1 MQINSCIT
9 CIFFYILYTMTSK
22 KYLNTKQVGN
32 LFDVNESTVRR
43 WATSGKIECISSA
56 GGHRKFS
63 YQNVMN
69 FANTQG
75 LKINSNEIP
84 YNVNRK
90 TIISDSVNHVFKN
103 DAKSLELIF
112 VQLYL
117 DGTPLADLMDNYVE
131 KILVEIQNK
140 LDKKEVSIAEEHIA
154 RKIVSKALNNFKLTV
169 SDSSSETKENILC
182 LNLENDIP
190 DLPIDMIQILL
201 ENKHYNVHNCGANT
215 SIKDIK
221 KLLSTKK
228 YKAIF
233 IYLCDRQC
241 CTATVKDNINK
252 TNQDL
257 DDISIL
263 AKKYNIELYL
273 GGPSFKNIDKK
284 VLKNYKTFSKYSESL
299 QLN

>member
-1 MQINSCIT
+1 
-9 CIFFYILYTMTSK
+9 MTNK

-75 LKINSNEIP
+75 LKINSSEIP

-90 TIISDSVNHVFKN
+90 TVISDSVNHVFKN

-112 VQLYL
+112 VQLFL
-117 DGTPLADLMDNYVE
+117 DGTPLTDLMDNYVE

-140 LDKKEVSIAEEHIA
+140 LDRREVSIAEEHIA

-169 SDSSSETKENILC
+169 SDSSSDNKENILC

-201 ENKHYNVHNCGANT
+201 ENKNYNVHNCGANT

-221 KLLSTKK
+221 KLLSNKK

-241 CTATVKDNINK
+241 CTATVRDNLKK

-257 DDISIL
+257 DDISVL

-284 VLKNYKTFSKYSESL
+284 VLRSYKTFSKYSESL
-299 QLN
+299 QIN

>member
-1 MQINSCIT
+1 
-9 CIFFYILYTMTSK
+9 MTNK

-75 LKINSNEIP
+75 LKINSSEIP
-84 YNVNRK
+84 YNVDRK
-90 TIISDSVNHVFKN
+90 TVISDSVNHVFKN

-112 VQLYL
+112 VQLFL
-117 DGTPLADLMDNYVE
+117 DGTPLTDLMDNYVE

-140 LDKKEVSIAEEHIA
+140 LDRREVSIAEEHIA

-169 SDSSSETKENILC
+169 SDSSSENKENILC

-201 ENKHYNVHNCGANT
+201 ENKNYNVHNCGANT

-241 CTATVKDNINK
+241 CTATVKDNLKK

-257 DDISIL
+257 NDISVL

-273 GGPSFKNIDKK
+273 GGPSFKNIDKD
-284 VLKNYKTFSKYSESL
+284 VLRSYKTFSKYSESL
-299 QLN
+299 QIN

>member
-1 MQINSCIT
+1 
-9 CIFFYILYTMTSK
+9 MTNK

-75 LKINSNEIP
+75 LKINSSEIP

-112 VQLYL
+112 VQLFL
-117 DGTPLADLMDNYVE
+117 DGTTLSDLMDNYVE

-154 RKIVSKALNNFKLTV
+154 RKIVSKALNNFKLSV
-169 SDSSSETKENILC
+169 SDSSSQNNENILC

-201 ENKHYNVHNCGANT
+201 ENKNYNVHNCGANT

-241 CTATVKDNINK
+241 CTATVRDNLKK

-257 DDISIL
+257 DDISVL

-284 VLKNYKTFSKYSESL
+284 VLRSYKTFSKYSESL
-299 QLN
+299 QIN

>member
-1 MQINSCIT
+1 
-9 CIFFYILYTMTSK
+9 MTNK

-43 WATSGKIECISSA
+43 WATNGKIECISSA

-75 LKINSNEIP
+75 LKINSSEIP

-90 TIISDSVNHVFKN
+90 TVISDSVNHVFKN

-112 VQLYL
+112 VQLFL
-117 DGTPLADLMDNYVE
+117 DGTPLTDLMDNYVE

-140 LDKKEVSIAEEHIA
+140 LDRREVSIAEEHIA

-169 SDSSSETKENILC
+169 SDSSSDNKENILC

-201 ENKHYNVHNCGANT
+201 ENKNYNVHNCGANT

-221 KLLSTKK
+221 KLLSNKK

-241 CTATVKDNINK
+241 CTATVRDNLKK

-257 DDISIL
+257 DDISVL

-284 VLKNYKTFSKYSESL
+284 VLRSYKTFSKYSESL
-299 QLN
+299 QIN

>member
-1 MQINSCIT
+1 
-9 CIFFYILYTMTSK
+9 MTNK

-75 LKINSNEIP
+75 LKINSSEIP

-112 VQLYL
+112 VQLFL
-117 DGTPLADLMDNYVE
+117 DGTPLTDLMDNYVE

-140 LDKKEVSIAEEHIA
+140 LDKREVSIAEEHIA

-169 SDSSSETKENILC
+169 SDSSSENKENILC

-201 ENKHYNVHNCGANT
+201 ENKNYNVHNCGANT

-241 CTATVKDNINK
+241 CTATVRDNLRK

-257 DDISIL
+257 DDISVL

-284 VLKNYKTFSKYSESL
+284 VLRSYKTFSKYSESL
-299 QLN
+299 QIN

>member
-1 MQINSCIT
+1 M
-9 CIFFYILYTMTSK
+9 FLKMT
-22 KYLNTKQVGN
+22 Q
-32 LFDVNESTVRR
+32 
-43 WATSGKIECISSA
+43 
-56 GGHRKFS
+56 
-63 YQNVMN
+63 
-69 FANTQG
+69 
-75 LKINSNEIP
+75 
-84 YNVNRK
+84 
-90 TIISDSVNHVFKN
+90 
-103 DAKSLELIF
+103 KSLELIF
-112 VQLYL
+112 VQLFL

-140 LDKKEVSIAEEHIA
+140 LDRREVSIAEEHIA

-169 SDSSSETKENILC
+169 SNSFSENKENILC

-201 ENKHYNVHNCGANT
+201 ENKNYNVHNCGANT

-221 KLLSTKK
+221 KLLSVKK

-241 CTATVKDNINK
+241 CTATVRDNVKK

-284 VLKNYKTFSKYSESL
+284 VLRNYKTFSKYSESL
-299 QLN
+299 QIN

>member
-1 MQINSCIT
+1 
-9 CIFFYILYTMTSK
+9 MTNK

-75 LKINSNEIP
+75 LKINSSEIP

-90 TIISDSVNHVFKN
+90 TVISDSVNHVFKN
-103 DAKSLELIF
+103 DAKSLELIL
-112 VQLYL
+112 VQLFL
-117 DGTPLADLMDNYVE
+117 DGTPLTDLMDNYVE

-140 LDKKEVSIAEEHIA
+140 LDKREVSIAEEHIA

-169 SDSSSETKENILC
+169 SDSSSENKENILC

-201 ENKHYNVHNCGANT
+201 ENKNYNVHNCGANT

-241 CTATVKDNINK
+241 CTATVKDNLKK

-257 DDISIL
+257 NDISVL

-273 GGPSFKNIDKK
+273 GGPSFKNIDKD
-284 VLKNYKTFSKYSESL
+284 VLRSYKTFSKYSESL
-299 QLN
+299 QIN

>member
-1 MQINSCIT
+1 
-9 CIFFYILYTMTSK
+9 MTNK

-69 FANTQG
+69 FANMQG

-90 TIISDSVNHVFKN
+90 TVISDSVNHVFKN

-112 VQLYL
+112 VQLFL
-117 DGTPLADLMDNYVE
+117 DGTPLTDLMDNYVE

-140 LDKKEVSIAEEHIA
+140 LDRREVSIAEEHIA

-169 SDSSSETKENILC
+169 SDSSSENKENILC

-201 ENKHYNVHNCGANT
+201 ENKNYNVHNCGANT

-241 CTATVKDNINK
+241 CTATVRDNLKK

-257 DDISIL
+257 DDISVL

-284 VLKNYKTFSKYSESL
+284 VLRSYKTFSKYSESL
-299 QLN
+299 QIN

>member
-1 MQINSCIT
+1 
-9 CIFFYILYTMTSK
+9 MTNK

-75 LKINSNEIP
+75 LKINSSEIP

-90 TIISDSVNHVFKN
+90 TVISDSVNHVFKN

-112 VQLYL
+112 VQLFL
-117 DGTPLADLMDNYVE
+117 DGTPLTDLMDNYVE

-140 LDKKEVSIAEEHIA
+140 LDKREVSIAEEHIA

-169 SDSSSETKENILC
+169 SDSSSENKENILC

-201 ENKHYNVHNCGANT
+201 ENKNYNVHNCGANT

-241 CTATVKDNINK
+241 CTATVRDNLRK

-257 DDISIL
+257 DDISVL

-284 VLKNYKTFSKYSESL
+284 VLRSYKTFSKYSESL
-299 QLN
+299 QIN

>member
-1 MQINSCIT
+1 
-9 CIFFYILYTMTSK
+9 MTNK

-43 WATSGKIECISSA
+43 WASSGKIECISSA

-63 YQNVMN
+63 YQNVMS

-75 LKINSNEIP
+75 LKINSGQIP
-84 YNVNRK
+84 YNINRK
-90 TIISDSVNHVFKN
+90 TIIDDSVKHVFNN
-103 DAKSLELIF
+103 DSKSLEMIL

-117 DGTPLADLMDNYVE
+117 DGTLLPDLMDNFVE
-131 KILVEIQNK
+131 KILVKIQNR
-140 LDKKEVSIAEEHIA
+140 LDNNEVSIAEEHMA
-154 RKIVSKALNNFKLTV
+154 RKVVSKALNNFKLTV
-169 SDSSSETKENILC
+169 SNYISKDNENILC

-201 ENKHYNVHNCGANT
+201 ENNNFNVHNCGANT

-221 KLLSTKK
+221 KLLSNQT

-241 CTATVKDNINK
+241 CTATVRDNIKK
-252 TNQDL
+252 TNTDL
-257 DDISIL
+257 EQISIL
-263 AKKYNIELYL
+263 AKKYNIKLYL
-273 GGPSFKNIDKK
+273 GGPSFKNINKNILKK
-284 VLKNYKTFSKYSESL
+284 YNTFTKYSESL
-299 QLN
+299 RLK

>member
-1 MQINSCIT
+1 
-9 CIFFYILYTMTSK
+9 MTNK

-75 LKINSNEIP
+75 LKINSSEIP

-90 TIISDSVNHVFKN
+90 TVISDSVNHVFKN

-112 VQLYL
+112 EQLFL
-117 DGTPLADLMDNYVE
+117 DGTPLTDLMDNYVE

-140 LDKKEVSIAEEHIA
+140 LDRREVSIAEEHIA

-169 SDSSSETKENILC
+169 SDSSSENKENILC

-201 ENKHYNVHNCGANT
+201 ENKNYNVHNCGANT

-241 CTATVKDNINK
+241 CTATVKDNLKK

-257 DDISIL
+257 NDISVL

-273 GGPSFKNIDKK
+273 GGPSFKNIDKD
-284 VLKNYKTFSKYSESL
+284 VLRSYKTFSKYSESL
-299 QLN
+299 QIN

>member
-1 MQINSCIT
+1 
-9 CIFFYILYTMTSK
+9 
-22 KYLNTKQVGN
+22 
-32 LFDVNESTVRR
+32 
-43 WATSGKIECISSA
+43 
-56 GGHRKFS
+56 
-63 YQNVMN
+63 MN

-75 LKINSNEIP
+75 LKINSSEIP

-90 TIISDSVNHVFKN
+90 TVISDSVNHVFKN

-112 VQLYL
+112 VQLFL
-117 DGTPLADLMDNYVE
+117 DGTPLTDLMDNYVE

-140 LDKKEVSIAEEHIA
+140 LDRKEVSIAEEHIA

-169 SDSSSETKENILC
+169 SDSSSEKKKNILC

-201 ENKHYNVHNCGANT
+201 ENKNYNVHNCGANT

-241 CTATVKDNINK
+241 CTATVKDNLKK

-257 DDISIL
+257 NDISVL

-273 GGPSFKNIDKK
+273 GGPSFKNIDKD
-284 VLKNYKTFSKYSESL
+284 VLRSYKTFSKYSESL
-299 QLN
+299 QIN

>member
-1 MQINSCIT
+1 
-9 CIFFYILYTMTSK
+9 MTNK

-75 LKINSNEIP
+75 LKINSSEIP

-90 TIISDSVNHVFKN
+90 TVISDSINHVFKN

-112 VQLYL
+112 VQLFL
-117 DGTPLADLMDNYVE
+117 DGTPLTDLMDNYVE

-140 LDKKEVSIAEEHIA
+140 LDKREVSIAEEHIA

-169 SDSSSETKENILC
+169 SDSSSENKENILC

-201 ENKHYNVHNCGANT
+201 ENKNYNVHNCGANT

-241 CTATVKDNINK
+241 CTATVRDNLKK

-257 DDISIL
+257 DDISVL

-284 VLKNYKTFSKYSESL
+284 VLRSYKTFSKYSESL
-299 QLN
+299 QIN

>member
-1 MQINSCIT
+1 
-9 CIFFYILYTMTSK
+9 MTNK

-43 WATSGKIECISSA
+43 WVTSGKIECISSA

-69 FANTQG
+69 FANAQG
-75 LKINSNEIP
+75 LKINSSEIP

-90 TIISDSVNHVFKN
+90 TIISDSINHVFKN

-112 VQLYL
+112 VQLFL
-117 DGTPLADLMDNYVE
+117 DGTPLTDLMDNYVE

-140 LDKKEVSIAEEHIA
+140 LDRREVSIAEEHIA

-169 SDSSSETKENILC
+169 SNSSSENKENILC

-201 ENKHYNVHNCGANT
+201 ENKDYNVHNCGANT

-241 CTATVKDNINK
+241 CTATVRDNIQK
-252 TNQDL
+252 TNKDL

-284 VLKNYKTFSKYSESL
+284 VLRNYKTFSKYSESL
-299 QLN
+299 QIN